1 MSSNRPKVITRNF
14 AFSNFTNVHFL
25 VQNLFIKVTR
35 VICLV
40 GVIAQTR
47 ETVFHG
53 DIQTSRRELKIRRTA
68 EYGIF
73 DEIRGVWIADQTLSR
88 VFDYVFS
95 IETKTKE

>member
-1 MSSNRPKVITRNF
+1 MQFSFHLEFRKLGISLSSNRPKVITRNF

-47 ETVFHG
+47 ETECFMGRSKH
-53 DIQTSRRELKIRRTA
+53 RE
-68 EYGIF
+68 E
-73 DEIRGVWIADQTLSR
+73 S
-88 VFDYVFS
+88 
-95 IETKTKE
+95 